1 MDPNELHVIDFLLE
15 SLPYCDKEKKV
26 TVCKKALKKFKF
38 GDTVEIISFYPCKV
52 ADTRN
57 NYCIAKEDLYSYS
70 KIIGVSYLHTVG
82 QFS

>member
-1 MDPNELHVIDFLLE
+1 MDPNELRVIDFLLE

-26 TVCKKALKKFKF
+26 TICKEFKF

-57 NYCIAKEDLYSYS
+57 NYCIALEDLYSYS
-70 KIIGVSYLHTVG
+70 KIIGVSYLRTDG
-82 QFS
+82 KFS